1 MFFIFSRVHGVH
13 GVRDVACL
21 LQQVLQTLI
30 PNYLRRVCNELQM
43 RSEFVAAVL
52 QTGCRR
58 IICNT
63 IALSATF
70 LLCCR
75 NVTVYM
81 NFVADKLQKIP
92 GGVLQVMAV
101 CCR

>member
-1 MFFIFSRVHGVH
+1 MH

-92 GGVLQVMAV
+92 GGVLQIMAA